1 MRRLLLASAAGLA
14 LLGSG
19 LLGSG
24 CGGPRVVTVNVS
36 AGSARLAA
44 GEILRVDF
52 GELNE
57 SVGDSWY
64 VVGAPDPAVLTE
76 RQRDYDLECDNP
88 GCGGH
93 LWWTFTATGAGSTT
107 VVFRYCY
114 RSRPGDDCAPAPGG
128 QSNQPVTLNV
138 TVG

>member
-1 MRRLLLASAAGLA
+1 MRRLLLIAAAGLA
-14 LLGSG
+14 LLGA
-19 LLGSG
+19 G
-24 CGGPRVVTVNVS
+24 CAGARVVDVRVS

-44 GEILRVDF
+44 GETLRVDV
-52 GELNE
+52 GALNE

-64 VVGAPDPAVLTE
+64 VVGAPDPAVLIE
-76 RQRDYDLECDNP
+76 KERDYDLDCDNP

-107 VVFRYCY
+107 VVFQYCY
-114 RSRPGDDCAPAPGG
+114 RSRPGADCAPAPGG

-138 TVG
+138 TVA

>member
-1 MRRLLLASAAGLA
+1 MRRLLLTAAAGLA
-14 LLGSG
+14 LLAV
-19 LLGSG
+19 G
-24 CGGPRVVTVNVS
+24 CGGPRVVDVTVS

-44 GEILRVDF
+44 GEVLRVDF
-52 GELNE
+52 GAMNE

-64 VVGAPDPAVLTE
+64 IVGAPDPAVLAE
-76 RQRDYDLECDNP
+76 KERDYDLDCDNP

-93 LWWTFTATGAGSTT
+93 LWWTFTATGVGSTT

-128 QSNQPVTLNV
+128 QSNQPVTLSV
-138 TVG
+138 TVT